1 MSRASRDLTQGP
13 VFGHMMRLV
22 IPMSFGITAMMLVGV
37 IDAYWVGRLGTAQQA
52 AVQFV
57 FPVSMLV
64 MSIAIG
70 LGAGAVSVVA
80 RAAGK
85 GDTSRTRRLATD
97 AVILSF
103 LVVLAASVV
112 GIALIDPLFRLMGAT
127 EEMMPHIR
135 DYMTVWFAGVVFVV
149 GPMVASNLLRA
160 LGDAIL
166 PSVIMIFAAVLNMI
180 LDPILIFGLGPIPRL
195 EVTGAALATLLSNFV
210 VFLITMA
217 ILVFREKLIDLS
229 WPGWDEVMWNW
240 REIARIGAPAAGSNM
255 INPVATTLVFSATA
269 RFGEAAVAGFGV
281 AARVEALAII
291 PLFALS
297 GSIGPITGQNG
308 GAGRI
313 DRVRE
318 AFRASFVFCLAW
330 SGAMAVLLF
339 FGGDYLAPVFLT
351 SADAQQVAERYWD
364 IVPITIAGYGIAMAS
379 SAGFNGLGRPLYG
392 VALNLVRGFVLLAPL
407 AWVGAVSGGA
417 TGVIWGVAAANA
429 LSGVI
434 IAVYVLKIAPM
445 NEVEGKARPAKT
457 EGPATDAEAI
467 VGANDAPA
475 LKSPTDEP
483 TR

>member
-1 MSRASRDLTQGP
+1 MSRASRDLTQGS
-13 VFGHMMRLV
+13 VFGHLMRLV
-22 IPMSFGITAMMLVGV
+22 IPMSFGIVAMMLVGV
-37 IDAYWVGRLGTAQQA
+37 IDAYWVGKLGTAQQA

-70 LGAGAVSVVA
+70 LGAGTVSVVA

-85 GDTSRTRRLATD
+85 GDHSRTRRLATD
-97 AVILSF
+97 AVGLSVI
-103 LVVLAASVV
+103 VVLAASIV
-112 GIALIDPLFRLMGAT
+112 GIALIDPVFRFMGAT
-127 EEMMPHIR
+127 EEMMPHVR
-135 DYMTVWFAGVVFVV
+135 DYMTVWLAGVVFVV

-180 LDPILIFGLGPIPRL
+180 LDPLLIFGFGPIPAL
-195 EVTGAALATLLSNFV
+195 EVTGAALATLLANLV
-210 VFLITMA
+210 VFAVTMA

-229 WPGWDEVMWNW
+229 WPGWETVSWSW

-255 INPVATTLVFSATA
+255 INPIATTMVFSATA

-308 GAGRI
+308 GAGRV

-318 AFRASFVFCLAW
+318 AFRVSFLFCLGW
-330 SGAMAVLLF
+330 SVFIALILF
-339 FGGDYLAPVFLT
+339 FLGGYLAPLFLP
-351 SADAQQVAERYWD
+351 SEDGRAIAEFYWD
-364 IVPITIAGYGIAMAS
+364 IVPITIAGYGVAMAA

-392 VALNLVRGFVLLAPL
+392 VALNLLRGFALLAPL
-407 AWVGAVSGGA
+407 AWLGAMSGSAEGI
-417 TGVIWGVAAANA
+417 VWGVAAANTLA
-429 LSGVI
+429 GLL
-434 IAVYVLKIAPM
+434 IAAFVLVLAPM
-445 NEVEGKARPAKT
+445 DEVAGKPPTAAKT
-457 EGPATDAEAI
+457 NAEAPKP
-467 VGANDAPA
+467 DALPA
-475 LKSPTDEP
+475 DPAPVLQADDSPK
-483 TR
+483 R